1 MKGLIMLNKIKN
13 LVSKNETKKI
23 AINKNGSNLIKVVQ
37 TLSNKDN
44 RIQTIKTYKG
54 NIEQAHENCLENFPY
69 FIALG
74 YIKKDIDLKA
84 SKSKNPNKTKDMEYL
99 KIGIKIASSTDKG
112 KTKFIF
118 NTPIFT
124 KQLLSTTSIIVSK
137 NLEISFYNFLVEN
150 KLSNIEYGIQGFRK
164 KYPEKFDIKP
174 KAPSHKRKTEKE
186 TKQKTKQKIVKV
198 LPNKTLALEFT
209 NELTSKK
216 NYKDRD
222 FETCLKD
229 AYYFLEIICSENG
242 IEFEQFMKVKQNK
255 GLETLKKVFKIA
267 S

>member
-1 MKGLIMLNKIKN
+1 MLNKIKN

-37 TLSNKDN
+37 TLSNQDN
-44 RIQTIKTYKG
+44 RIETIKTYKG
-54 NIEQAHENCLENFPY
+54 NIEQAHENCLENYPY

-99 KIGIKIASSTDKG
+99 KIGIKIATSTDKG
-112 KTKFIF
+112 KTKFVF

-124 KQLLSTTSIIVSK
+124 KQLLSTTNIIVSK
-137 NLEISFYNFLVEN
+137 NLEIPFYNFLVKN
-150 KLSNIEYGIQGFRK
+150 KLSNIEYGIVKFRK
-164 KYPEKFDIKP
+164 EEPKHFDIQSKS
-174 KAPSHKRKTEKE
+174 PSHKRKIEKQS
-186 TKQKTKQKIVKV
+186 KQKTKQKIVKE
-198 LPNKTLALEFT
+198 LPNKTLALEFA
-209 NELTSKK
+209 NELTNSKD
-216 NYKDRD
+216 YKDQD
-222 FETCLKD
+222 FETCLKN
-229 AYYFLEIICSENG
+229 AYYFLEIICNENG
-242 IEFEQFMKVKQNK
+242 IEFENYMKVQKNK